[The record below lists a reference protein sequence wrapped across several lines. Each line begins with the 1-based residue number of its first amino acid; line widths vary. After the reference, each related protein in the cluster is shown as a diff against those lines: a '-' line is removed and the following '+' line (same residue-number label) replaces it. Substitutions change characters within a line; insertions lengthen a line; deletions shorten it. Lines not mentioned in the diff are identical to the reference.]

1 MNKKILLL
9 ISGLLIL
16 STVVFAQP
24 WQPHPMSEHKEIIIQ
39 LRNLELL
46 KILDLNEEQSMRVLP
61 IIKDIDKLMGNFY
74 DTHHQIM
81 KELETALDNNDKKEI
96 SKSIDKLLI
105 QQVELNK
112 KKAVLYKK
120 LRNELTEDQFAR
132 YLIFI
137 QRFGRELQDKI
148 KMMKE
153 IKQFQG
159 HPKNFQ
165 NK

>member
-1 MNKKILLL
+1 MNKKIVLL

-16 STVVFAQP
+16 STVVYAQQ
-24 WQPHPMSEHKEIIIQ
+24 WQPHPMGEHKKIILQ

-46 KILDLNEEQSMRVLP
+46 KILDLNDEQSMKVLP
-61 IIKDIDKLMGNFY
+61 IIKDIDKLMGDFH
-74 DTHHQIM
+74 DTHLAIM

-96 SKSIDKLLI
+96 SKNIDKLI
-105 QQVELNK
+105 MQDVELNK

-120 LRNELTEDQFAR
+120 LRDELTEDQFAR

-148 KMMKE
+148 KRMKDGDR
-153 IKQFQG
+153 FPG
-159 HPKNFQ
+159 HSKDFKN
-165 NK
+165 K

>member
-9 ISGLLIL
+9 ILGLLIL
-16 STVVFAQP
+16 STVVYAQP
-24 WQPHPMSEHKEIIIQ
+24 WQPHPMTEHKEIIIQ

-46 KILDLNEEQSMRVLP
+46 KILDLSEEQSMRVLP
-61 IIKDIDKLMGNFY
+61 IIKDIDKLLGNFH

-81 KELETALDNNDKKEI
+81 TELETALDNNDKKEI
-96 SKSIDKLLI
+96 SKNIDKLLI
-105 QQVELNK
+105 QQAELNK

-120 LRNELTEDQFAR
+120 LRDELTEDQFAR

-148 KMMKE
+148 KKMKE
-153 IKQFQG
+153 IKQFPG

>member
-1 MNKKILLL
+1 MNKQILLIVAGMLIFSTVAFTQPLGSHPMGENKKI
-9 ISGLLIL
+9 I
-16 STVVFAQP
+16 
-24 WQPHPMSEHKEIIIQ
+24 MQ

-46 KILDLNEEQSMRVLP
+46 KTLDLTEEQSMKVLP
-61 IIKDIDKLMGNFY
+61 IIKDIDKLMSEFY

-81 KELETALDNNDKKEI
+81 KELETALDNNNKKAVT
-96 SKSIDKLLI
+96 KNIDKLL
-105 QQVELNK
+105 QQDVELNK

-120 LRNELTEDQFAR
+120 LRDEITEDKFAR

-137 QRFGRELQDKI
+137 QRFGKELQDKI
-148 KMMKE
+148 KMMRE
-153 IKQFQG
+153 SGQFPS

>member
-1 MNKKILLL
+1 
-9 ISGLLIL
+9 
-16 STVVFAQP
+16 A
-24 WQPHPMSEHKEIIIQ
+24 
-39 LRNLELL
+39 
-46 KILDLNEEQSMRVLP
+46 
-61 IIKDIDKLMGNFY
+61 
-74 DTHHQIM
+74 IM

-96 SKSIDKLLI
+96 SKNIDKLI
-105 QQVELNK
+105 MQDVELNK

-120 LRNELTEDQFAR
+120 LRDELTEDQFAR

-148 KMMKE
+148 KRMKE
-153 IKQFQG
+153 GDRFQG

>member
-1 MNKKILLL
+1 MNKKIVLL

-16 STVVFAQP
+16 STVVYAQQ
-24 WQPHPMSEHKEIIIQ
+24 WQPHPMGEHKKIILQ

-46 KILDLNEEQSMRVLP
+46 KILDLNDEQSMKVLP
-61 IIKDIDKLMGNFY
+61 IIKDIDKLMGDFH
-74 DTHHQIM
+74 DTHLAIM

-96 SKSIDKLLI
+96 SKNIDKLI
-105 QQVELNK
+105 MQDVELNK

-120 LRNELTEDQFAR
+120 LRDELTEDQFAR

-148 KMMKE
+148 KRMKE
-153 IKQFQG
+153 GDRF
-159 HPKNFQ
+159 
-165 NK
+165 

>member
-1 MNKKILLL
+1 MNKKIVLL

-16 STVVFAQP
+16 STVVYAQQ
-24 WQPHPMSEHKEIIIQ
+24 WQPHPMGEHKKIILQ

-46 KILDLNEEQSMRVLP
+46 KILDLNDEQSMKVLP
-61 IIKDIDKLMGNFY
+61 IIKDIDKLMGDFH
-74 DTHHQIM
+74 DTHLAIM

-96 SKSIDKLLI
+96 SKNIDKLI
-105 QQVELNK
+105 MQDVELNK

-120 LRNELTEDQFAR
+120 LRDELTEDQFAR

-148 KMMKE
+148 KRMKE
-153 IKQFQG
+153 GDRFQS